1 MSISSFDR
9 SGFSG
14 LLDGRRSDGYA
25 GRLVALFVGVVLLA
39 GLLTSPVAA
48 QGNFNQRNIKKIQ
61 KVVEFMEAG
70 ENDQAEALLL
80 KINLKRE
87 TPYGRARINSFLARI
102 ATQKEDPDYANALK
116 YMEASVAEEALEES
130 EIRGTLFSIGQLQA
144 LLERYDEAVDSLE
157 RWLTMT
163 KEAGAIPAPS
173 SYYTIAVTYYQAD
186 QAEKALEPARLAVEK
201 SDDPREGWYRLL
213 LSLYVERE
221 EYDNALAILDDV
233 ILKYPKKAY
242 WQQMAAI
249 YSQKDMQARSLAV
262 QQLAKMEGF
271 IDEDKD
277 LTRLA
282 QMLMVEGLPH
292 RGAEIMKEGLESG
305 KIEATEQAYSTYSN
319 TLLQSREWGLAVE
332 PLGKAAEMKGDG
344 SLYMRLA
351 QVHLQLGEWGNARN
365 ALTRA
370 FDKGGLS
377 DPGQAHILFGIAA
390 ANDKKFNAAEGAFK
404 RAQNYKNTRETA
416 TKWINY
422 ITREKAR
429 LGIK

>member
-1 MSISSFDR
+1 MDLDR
-9 SGFSG
+9 AGV
-14 LLDGRRSDGYA
+14 A
-25 GRLVALFVGVVLLA
+25 GRLGAFFVAAMLLIGLLA
-39 GLLTSPVAA
+39 SPAAA
-48 QGNFNQRNIKKIQ
+48 QSNFNQRNIKKIQ
-61 KVVEFMEAG
+61 KVVGFMEAG
-70 ENDQAEALLL
+70 QNDEAEKILLG
-80 KINLKRE
+80 INLKRE

-102 ATQKEDPDYANALK
+102 ATQKEDPDYASALK

-144 LLERYDEAVDSLE
+144 LLERYDEAVGSLE
-157 RWLTMT
+157 RWLEMT
-163 KEAGAIPAPS
+163 KAAGATPAPS

-186 QAEKALEPARLAVEK
+186 QADKALEPARLAVEK

-271 IDEDKD
+271 IDGDKD

-305 KIEATEQAYSTYSN
+305 KIEPTEQAYNTYSN
-319 TLLQSREWGLAVE
+319 TLLQSREWSLAVD
-332 PLGKAAEMKGDG
+332 PLGKAAELKSDG

-370 FDKGGLS
+370 FDKGGLT

-404 RAQNYKNTRETA
+404 RAQNFKTTRATA
-416 TKWINY
+416 TKWIDY